1 MPELTTQERF
11 KRGAADAG
19 RYFDFMAQFVDFQPE
34 HAEAIRATRFVV
46 EKHIPAIV
54 ADFYNQLLSFPATRK
69 LFLDKQGNIDQEY
82 LALRMQ
88 HQATFWR
95 RTAAAVFD
103 EDYARFID
111 YVGRA
116 HTSQG
121 ADPTIYIPERY
132 VMGMV
137 GFVQQRIGA
146 ALDAELHDVDP
157 DLAFRAIRG
166 WNALLMVLLELLS
179 RVYGEGREAETFQ
192 AREEIDAAPVQQL
205 ALETYE
211 RSLGMARSVEYREVC
226 AGAVAEFA
234 GEGRKVISAEGLSVG
249 VFLVDGQW
257 HALQNSCLHRG
268 GPVCKGPLTDGILTC
283 PWHGY
288 QYKLATGELLLDPDA
303 RLPRYP
309 VEVRGDL
316 VYLRIPVLVRDA
328 VDISLAAL
336 FAKADA
342 APPEP
347 PEEVIATARDLAANA
362 FQVSGFMPGQIR
374 RVVVDGEA
382 VAVYNVDGAFY
393 ATHNACTHV
402 GAPLDE
408 GELAGATVVCPW
420 HASCFD
426 VVTGAV
432 LKGPAKVPLRTYS
445 VVVEGDIGRVEA
457 PGGAVT

>member
-1 MPELTTQERF
+1 MTELTTQERF

-121 ADPTIYIPERY
+121 ADPSIYIPERY

-166 WNALLMVLLELLS
+166 WNALLMVLLELLA

-192 AREEIDAAPVQQL
+192 APEMIDARPVQQL

-234 GEGRKVISAEGLSVG
+234 GDGRKVITAEGLSVG
-249 VFLVDGQW
+249 VFLVEGQW

-303 RLPRYP
+303 KLPRYP
-309 VEVRGDL
+309 VEVRGDQ
-316 VYLRIPVLVRDA
+316 VYLRIPVLVRDT
-328 VDISLAAL
+328 VDVSLADL

-342 APPEP
+342 PSTDRPEN
-347 PEEVIATARDLAANA
+347 IASALHELAANEFHVA
-362 FQVSGFMPGQIR
+362 GFGPGQIKL
-374 RVVVDGEA
+374 VAVDGA
-382 VAVYNVDGAFY
+382 TVAVYNVDGAFY
-393 ATHNACTHV
+393 ATHNECTHV
-402 GAPLDE
+402 GAPLSE
-408 GELAGATVVCPW
+408 GDLEGSTIVCPW

-426 VVTGAV
+426 VTTGAV
-432 LKGPAKVPLRTYS
+432 LKGPAKVPLRVYR
-445 VVVEGDIGRVEA
+445 VVVDGEVGRVE
-457 PGGAVT
+457 PKE

>member
-1 MPELTTQERF
+1 MPELATQERF

-34 HAEAIRATRFVV
+34 HAEVIRATRFVV

-121 ADPTIYIPERY
+121 ADPSIYIPERY

-146 ALDAELHDVDP
+146 ALDAELHDIDP

-234 GEGRKVISAEGLSVG
+234 GEGRKVISAEGLSIG

-268 GPVCKGPLTDGILTC
+268 GPVCKGPLTDGMLTC

-288 QYKLATGELLLDPDA
+288 QYRLATGELLLDPDA

-328 VDISLAAL
+328 VDISLADL
-336 FAKADA
+336 FARADA
-342 APPEP
+342 PSSDQPTNAASAPHE
-347 PEEVIATARDLAANA
+347 LAANEFHLA
-362 FQVSGFMPGQIR
+362 GFAPGQIKLAA
-374 RVVVDGEA
+374 VDGEA

-402 GAPLDE
+402 GAPMNE
-408 GELAGATVVCPW
+408 GGLNGSTAVCPW

-445 VVVEGDIGRVEA
+445 VVVDGDIGRVEA

>member
-1 MPELTTQERF
+1 MPELSTQERF

-82 LALRMQ
+82 LAMRMQ

-95 RTAAAVFD
+95 RTASAVFD

-121 ADPTIYIPERY
+121 ADPSIYIPERY

-146 ALDAELHDVDP
+146 ALDAELRDVDP
-157 DLAFRAIRG
+157 DLAFRAMRG

-192 AREEIDAAPVQQL
+192 APEAIDEEPVQQL

-211 RSLGMARSVEYREVC
+211 RSLGMARSVEHREVH
-226 AGAVAEFA
+226 AGSVTEF
-234 GEGRKVISAEGLSVG
+234 GDNGRKVVEAEGLSIG
-249 VFLVDGQW
+249 VFCVDGAW

-268 GPVCKGPLTDGILTC
+268 GPVCKGPLEDGILTC

-303 RLPRYP
+303 KLPRYP
-309 VEVRGDL
+309 VEVRGDQ
-316 VYLRIPVLVRDA
+316 VYLRVPVLVRDA
-328 VDISLAAL
+328 VDISLADL

-342 APPEP
+342 PSADHPAKVGAESPK
-347 PEEVIATARDLAANA
+347 LAANEFSLTG
-362 FQVSGFMPGQIR
+362 FQPGQIKL
-374 RVVVDGEA
+374 VTVDGQA

-393 ATHNACTHV
+393 ATHNECTHV
-402 GAPLDE
+402 GAPMNE
-408 GELAGATVVCPW
+408 GELNGSTAVCPW
-420 HASCFD
+420 HGSCFD
-426 VVTGAV
+426 VTTGAV
-432 LKGPAKVPLRTYS
+432 LKGPAKRPLQTYR
-445 VVVEGDIGRVEA
+445 VVVDGEVGRVESK
-457 PGGAVT
+457 P

>member
-19 RYFDFMAQFVDFQPE
+19 RYFDFMAQFVDFQAE

-69 LFLDKQGNIDQEY
+69 LFLDRQGNIDQEY

-121 ADPTIYIPERY
+121 ADPSIYIPERY

-146 ALDAELHDVDP
+146 ALDTELHDVDP
-157 DLAFRAIRG
+157 DLAFRAMRG
-166 WNALLMVLLELLS
+166 WNALLMVLLEQLS

-192 AREEIDAAPVQQL
+192 APEAIDEKPVQQL

-211 RSLGMARSVEYREVC
+211 RSLGMARSVEQREVHVGS
-226 AGAVAEFA
+226 AAEINHD
-234 GEGRKVISAEGLSVG
+234 GRKVVEAAGLSIG
-249 VFLVDGQW
+249 VFHSDGEW
-257 HALQNSCLHRG
+257 YALQNSCLHRG
-268 GPVCKGPLTDGILTC
+268 GPVCQGPLENGILTC

-288 QYKLATGELLLDPDA
+288 QYQLATGQLLLDPDA
-303 RLPRYP
+303 KLPSYP
-309 VEVRGDL
+309 VEVRDEQ
-316 VYLRIPVLVRDA
+316 VYLRIPVLMRDP
-328 VDISLAAL
+328 VDISLADL

-342 APPEP
+342 APPEQP
-347 PEEVIATARDLAANA
+347 SDAVAAPSDLAANE
-362 FQVSGFMPGQIR
+362 FQVSSFIPGQIQQ
-374 RVVVDGEA
+374 VVVGGEA

-402 GAPLDE
+402 GAPLSE
-408 GELAGATVVCPW
+408 GELEGAIVVCPW

-426 VVTGAV
+426 VATGAV
-432 LKGPAKVPLRTYS
+432 LKGPAKVALRTYS
-445 VVVEGDIGRVEA
+445 VVVDGDIGRVEA
-457 PGGAVT
+457 QAGAVA